1 MSENLLVFL
10 RIKPSDPPSPFKILS
25 PHSLLLPQ
33 NKLYPFDKIFPASSS
48 QTTVF
53 KDSCEPLISPF
64 LSGYNCTYFVNGQ
77 TGTGKTHTMGL
88 LNKLKPGLDENSG
101 LVPQFL
107 RNLFTTLAQNDHKTE
122 ILLSFFQIY
131 CDEVRDLLNPE
142 AKGLVIREK
151 KDSGETF
158 IRDLVETPV
167 GNLEEAFKIV
177 NAGLVFRKMGSQ
189 VNFWAVFFGEFSSCF
204 IRK

>member
-1 MSENLLVFL
+1 
-10 RIKPSDPPSPFKILS
+10 
-25 PHSLLLPQ
+25 
-33 NKLYPFDKIFPASSS
+33 
-48 QTTVF
+48 
-53 KDSCEPLISPF
+53 
-64 LSGYNCTYFVNGQ
+64 
-77 TGTGKTHTMGL
+77 MGL

-107 RNLFTTLAQNDHKTE
+107 RNLFAILAQNDLKTE
-122 ILLSFFQIY
+122 ILISFFQIY

-151 KDSGETF
+151 KDGGETF

-167 GNLEEAFKIV
+167 GSMEEAFKIV

-189 VNFWAVFFGEFSSCF
+189 VHFWVGCLGSFSGVFMYKLENEYDIIKKPHYPYNLPETQGKCLNG
-204 IRK
+204 

>member
-1 MSENLLVFL
+1 
-10 RIKPSDPPSPFKILS
+10 
-25 PHSLLLPQ
+25 
-33 NKLYPFDKIFPASSS
+33 
-48 QTTVF
+48 
-53 KDSCEPLISPF
+53 
-64 LSGYNCTYFVNGQ
+64 
-77 TGTGKTHTMGL
+77 MGL

-204 IRK
+204 IRKWIRHHQEATLYLQFTKNTGKTPQWSNPRSLSSI